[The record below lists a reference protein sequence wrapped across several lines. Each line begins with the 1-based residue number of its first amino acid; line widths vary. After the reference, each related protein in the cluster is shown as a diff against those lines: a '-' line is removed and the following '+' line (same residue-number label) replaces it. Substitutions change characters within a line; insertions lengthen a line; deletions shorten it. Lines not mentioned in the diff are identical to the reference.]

1 MPEPWDPAAD
11 EPAPAAPGPAG
22 GGAEGAVAQPAVVT
36 VGLPAQRP
44 AQVGEALAWARAF
57 LTAAGLDAGEARA
70 SARVL
75 LGAALGVPGARLVA
89 EPDAALPPAAWARF
103 VQWILRRARR
113 EPVAYILQQAEFY
126 GRTFRVTP
134 ATLIPRPETEVLVEA
149 VLHTVTAAEAV
160 VADLGTGTGIIAVTL
175 AAERPGWTV
184 LATDCSLPA
193 LRVAREN
200 AQRHGVAPR
209 VRFWMGDW
217 AEPLLAAGW
226 AGKLAAVASNPPYVA
241 ACDLPHLQAEIH
253 RYEPHLALTPGA
265 TGLEAYRRLIPGAVR
280 LLAPGGWIFLEV
292 GAGQA
297 PAVQHLLGAVGC
309 RSLRQWP
316 DLAGIPRVVGGQW
329 PGDFRNDGPAGWAP

>member
-1 MPEPWDPAAD
+1 M
-11 EPAPAAPGPAG
+11 
-22 GGAEGAVAQPAVVT
+22 T
-36 VGLPAQRP
+36 LPTQRP
-44 AQVGEALAWARAF
+44 QSAGAALAWARTF
-57 LTAAGLDAGEARA
+57 LEGAGLDPDEARA

-75 LGAALGVPGARLVA
+75 LGAALDLPGARVVA
-89 EPDAALPPAAWARF
+89 EPDLPLPPAAWARF

-126 GRTFRVTP
+126 GRPFRVTP
-134 ATLIPRPETEVLVEA
+134 ATLIPRPETEVLVEV
-149 VLHTVTAAEAV
+149 VLRTVPAGPAV
-160 VADLGTGTGIIAVTL
+160 VADLGTGTGIVAVTL
-175 AAERPGWTV
+175 AAERPAWTV
-184 LATDCSLPA
+184 LASDCSAAA
-193 LRVAREN
+193 LKVAREN
-200 AQRHGVAPR
+200 AARHGVDGR
-209 VRFWMGDW
+209 MRFYVGDW

-241 ACDLPHLQAEIH
+241 AADLPRLQAEIH

-309 RSLRQWP
+309 RCVSCWP

-329 PGDFRNDGPAGWAP
+329 PA